1 MLLTILAFLKTV
13 SVIGTAAI
21 GVCPALLPLT
31 NVSLRFIKGVLFG
44 VTTGRLSGVL
54 PGVFGGVLFGV
65 TTGRLSGVLPGVFGV
80 VTIS

>member
-31 NVSLRFIKGVLFG
+31 NVSFRSLKGVLFG
-44 VTTGRLSGVL
+44 VITGRLNGVL
-54 PGVFGGVLFGV
+54 PGVFGDVLFGV